1 MSKRK
6 PELLIQDMLDAVEK
20 INSYSD
26 KYDFS
31 RFKEDRKTVDAIV
44 RNLEIIGE
52 AANKLPDTVKD
63 KADRIK

>member
-31 RFKEDRKTVDAIV
+31 RFKEDRKTVDAVV
-44 RNLEIIGE
+44 RIL
-52 AANKLPDTVKD
+52 K
-63 KADRIK
+63 